1 MKSRL
6 TFSMDDMDGQS
17 VLIRHGYLI
26 TYVLDDKGDA
36 RAEELLS
43 ELAYY
48 GYIATEE
55 EPYENGEPRTTKE
68 SCIKVRI
75 IPSNKSKSETHPV
88 TIQDYLEDEIHQ
100 KLQKW
105 SKQYYMKIR
114 HRASRTPKTSRRV
127 NRNLYPQVG

>member
-1 MKSRL
+1 
-6 TFSMDDMDGQS
+6 MDDMDGQS

-26 TYVLDDKGDA
+26 TYVLDDRGDA

-55 EPYENGEPRTTKE
+55 EPYEDGEPRTTKE

-88 TIQDYLEDEIHQ
+88 TIQDYLEDGIHQ

-114 HRASRTPKTSRRV
+114 HRVGRTQSQSRKAIRTPSQ
-127 NRNLYPQVG
+127 NVG

>member
-6 TFSMDDMDGQS
+6 TFLMDDMDGQE
-17 VLIRHGYLI
+17 VVIRHGYLI
-26 TYVLDDKGDA
+26 TYVLDDRGDA

-48 GYIATEE
+48 GYIATEA
-55 EPYENGEPRTTKE
+55 EPYADGELRTTKE
-68 SCIKVRI
+68 SCIKVRL
-75 IPSNKSKSETHPV
+75 IPSNKQKAETHPV

-100 KLQKW
+100 KLTKW

-114 HRASRTPKTSRRV
+114 YRSPRKQNPSRRV
-127 NRNLYPQVG
+127 TSTTNQTVG